1 MALDNFL
8 SGNIQEQDTYA
19 HTLIDILKLRAQK
32 TPNKIAYIY
41 LLDGENEEVFT
52 TYNELDRKARIIAT
66 SLFRADMKGERAL
79 MLYPPGPEFIF
90 ALYGCFYAG
99 VIAVPA
105 YPPRKNKSIERILT
119 IVGDSGAKMTL
130 TTRQVIYN
138 MERNSSEFEELN
150 HLKWLVTDEIDWDSD
165 PAPELPDITPEL
177 LAYLQYTSGST
188 GHPKGA
194 MVSHTNI
201 MRSLEYIRR
210 SFELSKDSVS
220 VSWLPVFHDMGLVAH
235 VFQPVNCGFLGV
247 IMPPVSF
254 LQKPVRWLKAIT
266 KYKATFCGAPNFAY
280 DLCVDNSAI
289 EDRKDLNLSSLK
301 TLYNGAEPV
310 RKSTLERFVS
320 AFQPYGFRLE
330 MFYPCYGMA
339 ETTLIISGGFAKE
352 KPFILPV
359 SGNGLEKHK
368 VIPVIED
375 DKSAST
381 LVSVGF
387 PWIDTVVKIVNP
399 KITRYCPE
407 NEVGEIW
414 VSGSIVT
421 NGYWNRREETE
432 SIFHAHTLDSG
443 EGPFL
448 RTGDLGFFYD
458 NQLFISGRLKDL
470 IIIHGRNYYPQDLEY
485 TVETCH
491 PAIRPNCTAA
501 FAVDVDEEEKVVI
514 VAEVEREYLRNLDV
528 KGLCGTIRQAVSEE
542 FEIDVYAVQLLR
554 TASIPK
560 TSSGKIQRSAC
571 KKSFLENTLNVVG
584 SSILKTRE
592 YPKDTFEDHPTGS
605 ILEWLTSW
613 MSTKFKIDRN
623 SIDVQ
628 KPITAYG
635 LTSMKAVELQK
646 HFLDTY
652 RINFP
657 PYLFFDR
664 ISIKELAEKAEKL
677 INESRKAY

>member
-1 MALDNFL
+1 MAITNFL
-8 SGNIQEQDTYA
+8 SGQIQQQDTYDY
-19 HTLIDILKLRAQK
+19 TLTDILKLRAQETPGK
-32 TPNKIAYIY
+32 TAYIY
-41 LLDGENEEVFT
+41 LLDGETEEVVI
-52 TYNELDRKARIIAT
+52 TYQELDRKARTIAAT
-66 SLFRADMKGERAL
+66 LLEGGMTGERAL

-105 YPPRKNKSIERILT
+105 YPPRKNKSIERILI
-119 IVGDSGAKMTL
+119 IVRDSGAKMTL
-130 TTRQVIYN
+130 TTRQIIN
-138 MERNSSEFEELN
+138 NIERNSSEFEELN
-150 HLKWLVTDEIDWDSD
+150 HLKWLVTDEMDWLSD
-165 PAPELPDITPEL
+165 PIAELPVIAPAS

-194 MVSHTNI
+194 MVTHTNI
-201 MRSLEYIRR
+201 MRSLEYIRQ
-210 SFELSKDSVS
+210 SFELSVNSVS

-280 DLCVDNSAI
+280 DLCVDNCTP
-289 EDRKDLNLSSLK
+289 EDRKELDLSSLK

-320 AFQPYGFRLE
+320 TFQPYGFRLE

-339 ETTLIISGGFAKE
+339 ETTLIIAGGFATE
-352 KPFILPV
+352 RPYFLPV
-359 SGNGLEKHK
+359 YNEGLEKHK
-368 VIPVIED
+368 VIAAPDEE
-375 DKSAST
+375 KSASI
-381 LVSVGF
+381 LVGVGH
-387 PWIDTVVKIVNP
+387 PWIDTVVKIVDP
-399 KITRYCPE
+399 KTNRCCSE
-407 NEVGEIW
+407 NVVGEIW

-421 NGYWNRREETE
+421 NGYWNRQDETE
-432 SIFHAHTLDSG
+432 VIFHAHTADSG

-448 RTGDLGFFYD
+448 RTGDLGFFYN

-485 TVETCH
+485 VAEASH
-491 PAIRPNCTAA
+491 PAVRPNCSAA
-501 FAVDVDEEEKVVI
+501 FAVDVDDEEKVVV
-514 VAEVEREYLRNLDV
+514 VAEVEREYLRNLE
-528 KGLCGTIRQAVSEE
+528 GLCGAIRQAVSEE

-571 KKSFLENTLNVVG
+571 RKGFLENTLNAVG
-584 SSILKTRE
+584 SSILETKE
-592 YPKDTFEDHPTGS
+592 YSKDIFEVHPTGS
-605 ILEWLTSW
+605 MLDWLTSW
-613 MSTKFKIDRN
+613 ISTKFKIDRN

-628 KPITAYG
+628 KPITVYG
-635 LTSMKAVELQK
+635 LNSMKAVELQK
-646 HFLDTY
+646 HFLDIY
-652 RINFP
+652 GINFP
-657 PYLFFDR
+657 PYLFFDK
-664 ISIKELAEKAEKL
+664 ISIKELAEKAENL
-677 INESRKAY
+677 INESRKA